1 MDAGRQ
7 VVLVD
12 LLQLLLQGLHHLV
25 GIFTPPHCHQT
36 LDARSDVGQCR
47 IIVADRVPQNAG
59 RRKRI
64 FLDRTDVPDVD
75 RDAMLNRNDNILD
88 VFLAPD
94 GADTPHG
101 ERLPATLD
109 DVPPRVQVIRN
120 NRVDNVLQCQIVAGQ
135 DFGRC
140 DHMVLLHQSA
150 EVDDIRHA
158 GDLQH
163 FRDHHPVLESPQFH
177 GGVFVRRFDH
187 VAKNLADRAREGAE
201 RRVDAVGEDGV
212 AELLQHALPRE
223 VIVGAVFECELDD
236 RQTEDGF
243 RAPFDDPWHTVERPF
258 EGLRHLL
265 FHLRRS
271 PAGELCD
278 DRDLRVTHI
287 GICFLAQDGPRPDA
301 GNNQARRET
310 ERRRAMVQGKDQKL
324 TNHDCSFL
332 RSISET
338 ESLQKH
344 RPIVHDTVAILNS
357 LQDDNRRVR
366 R

>member
-94 GADTPHG
+94 GADAPHG

-223 VIVGAVFECELDD
+223 VIVGAVFECELYD
-236 RQTEDGF
+236 REPENRFGPAREHAGDRVQGSLQRLGD
-243 RAPFDDPWHTVERPF
+243 
-258 EGLRHLL
+258 LL
-265 FHLRRS
+265 FDLCRS
-271 PAGELCD
+271 APREQRDNG
-278 DRDLRVTHI
+278 DLRVTDI
-287 GICFLAQDGPRPDA
+287 GICLFLKLDPGENTRCGDRHDDPDGCQPLV
-301 GNNQARRET
+301 E
-310 ERRRAMVQGKDQKL
+310 GKSEKL
-324 TNHDCSFL
+324 TYHEV
-332 RSISET
+332 IST
-338 ESLQKH
+338 G
-344 RPIVHDTVAILNS
+344 
-357 LQDDNRRVR
+357 
-366 R
+366 